1 MADVFQTDPAEQPL
15 EDKNYLEEL
24 VGEGKKF
31 SDPEK
36 LARAKVESD
45 RFIAQLLKEQDE
57 MRKALEKRNNEEEFL
72 TKLEQITKPRQPEVP
87 EPTRNDPLTERPQ
100 IPLDEIEKII
110 EQREAKKTAEQNL
123 NTVVS
128 RLEQAYGPDY
138 RSRVQTQATALG
150 VGTEFLTDIAAK
162 NPQAFYKL
170 MGLDE
175 QKTQAPG
182 FAPPPR
188 SSVQSFAPNTGNKKN
203 YNYWKAQRAEKGEGW
218 YFQKSTQREI
228 WDSVRTMGEQEF
240 YKE

>member
-1 MADVFQTDPAEQPL
+1 MADVFQNDPSETPL

-45 RFIAQLLKEQDE
+45 RFIARLLAEQEE

-72 TKLEQITKPRQPEVP
+72 TKLEQITKPRQPEIE
-87 EPTRNDPLTERPQ
+87 EPTLGNQPTEKSALTPADIERM
-100 IPLDEIEKII
+100 LEE
-110 EQREAKKTAEQNL
+110 REAKKTAERNL
-123 NTVVS
+123 ETVVQK
-128 RLEQAYGPDY
+128 LEQAFGPDY
-138 RSRVQTQATALG
+138 RSRVQNQASTLG
-150 VGTEFLTDIAAK
+150 VGTDFLTDIAAK

-170 MGLDE
+170 MGLD
-175 QKTQAPG
+175 QQNRQDT
-182 FAPPPR
+182 FSPPPR
-188 SSVQSFAPNTGNKKN
+188 SNTMAFQPNSGNKKD

-228 WDSVRTMGEQEF
+228 WNSVNSMGEAEF